1 LVTVSLI
8 SEMIEEALD
17 GVENM
22 KCRSCGATNRK
33 DSKFCKECGS
43 SLTVNLACP
52 RCHFVN
58 LPDSTYCTQ
67 CGSRLSIQRKPM
79 GTQKRCQSCGYLNDV
94 DAAYCYYCNQKIL
107 EEIPE

>member
-1 LVTVSLI
+1 
-8 SEMIEEALD
+8 MIEALD

-22 KCRSCGATNRK
+22 KCRNCGATNRK